1 MTLTKGDFGPPF
13 LFRRPGRGVEK
24 KACDVGVQAAAVILP
39 RDFPRQDSGKDRLRP
54 CSGRERPRPADDQ
67 CIPAR

>member
-24 KACDVGVQAAAVILP
+24 KACDVAVQAATSL
-39 RDFPRQDSGKDRLRP
+39 RDFPR
-54 CSGRERPRPADDQ
+54 
-67 CIPAR
+67 

>member
-1 MTLTKGDFGPPF
+1 MTFTKGDFGPPF

-24 KACDVGVQAAAVILP
+24 KACDVAVQAATSL
-39 RDFPRQDSGKDRLRP
+39 RDFPRQDSGEDRLRP
-54 CSGRERPRPADDQ
+54 CSGRERPRPAYDQ